1 MLLCSYGEKMKSVP
15 IRIKEDTYHAL
26 FELKCAWR
34 LKSFDETIK
43 KLLQKAREKGE

>member
-1 MLLCSYGEKMKSVP
+1 MKTS
-15 IRIKEDTYHAL
+15 IKIEEDTYHEL

-43 KLLQKAREKGE
+43 KLLQKAKKRESEAQ